1 MADRDLVADADEL
14 AEQLGLTT
22 PVTDMGKRQILT
34 SAIRS
39 CQVRVESYL
48 GRLVTPYQYR
58 ETGRRRAYDGSY
70 NLTREPLWRVVSATQ
85 EIDSDTN
92 RLLDTYTVVYLAG
105 LDAANDP
112 ELEPI
117 KTFVLDDASW
127 RPQVRRLAPPPDA
140 ARVVASLSAEGQSVS
155 YVNDRPASNQP
166 GSPLDI
172 TVLDSWRVRGRTA
185 FQRAEPA
192 PYPYQ
197 DQTPFGG
204 GFRSGEWR

>member
-14 AEQLGLTT
+14 AEHLGLST
-22 PVTDMGKRQILT
+22 PVTDMVKRQILT
-34 SAIRS
+34 SAIRF

-58 ETGRRRAYDGSY
+58 ETGRRKAYDGSY
-70 NLTREPLWRVVSATQ
+70 NLTRQPVWRVVSATQ
-85 EIDSDTN
+85 EIDPDTD
-92 RLLDTYTVVYLAG
+92 RRLDTYTVVYLAG

-112 ELEPI
+112 ELEQI

-127 RPQVRRLAPPPDA
+127 RPQVRKLSDLPEAGRITT
-140 ARVVASLSAEGQSVS
+140 SLSAEGQSVA
-155 YVNDRPASNQP
+155 YTKDHPTVNEP
-166 GSPLDI
+166 GYPPDLTMLDQ
-172 TVLDSWRVRGRTA
+172 WRIRGRTV
-185 FQRAEPA
+185 FQRAGPS

-204 GFRSGEWR
+204 FGGWGRW